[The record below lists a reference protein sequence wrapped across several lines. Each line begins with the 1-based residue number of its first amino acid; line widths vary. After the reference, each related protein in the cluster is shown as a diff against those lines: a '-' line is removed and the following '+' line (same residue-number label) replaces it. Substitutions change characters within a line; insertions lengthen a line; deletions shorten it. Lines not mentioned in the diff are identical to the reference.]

1 MVVAIAVVAQALVRP
16 QPVAEVEV
24 LIPRTPTSSWFVVRG
39 WWFVVSGSWLGV
51 RGLGA
56 VARSAKA
63 AWWYLS
69 FVSGARSR

>member
-24 LIPRTPTSSWFVVRG
+24 LIPRTPTSSWFMVG
-39 WWFVVSGSWLGV
+39 GSWLVV